1 MSETQANTNYSTLE
15 ETMENAKNIND
26 DNGIDATEQDI
37 QELAKIAEFY
47 ESFFYKKD
55 RWYEIDEEKSAEANL
70 SETQRNEIKEYL
82 VTKNQ
87 LSDDTGL
94 NLARAKWMFYGRY
107 CGKGNNGGKPIDDLD
122 AACKRHD
129 DCYAKYGWGK
139 CKCDRPF
146 IKTTQKIAGNTK
158 NSYTKRKKAIQAA
171 ALFALAYNRCR

>member
-1 MSETQANTNYSTLE
+1 
-15 ETMENAKNIND
+15 
-26 DNGIDATEQDI
+26 
-37 QELAKIAEFY
+37 
-47 ESFFYKKD
+47 
-55 RWYEIDEEKSAEANL
+55 
-70 SETQRNEIKEYL
+70 
-82 VTKNQ
+82 
-87 LSDDTGL
+87 
-94 NLARAKWMFYGRY
+94 MFYGRY

-146 IKTTQKIAGNTK
+146 INTTQKIAANTK